1 MIGEKGGNCI
11 ILRNNIKQAINK
23 DVENPCGN
31 VFIQM
36 EDNQLSDEDFFEY
49 DEIFDGGGHEL
60 WMYITI
66 GNCGKK
72 FKLVM
77 DTIKEFMSE
86 LFDDEEE
93 DDESEDEYA
102 SYNKNDNW

>member
-1 MIGEKGGNCI
+1 MIGEKGGNCV
-11 ILRNNIKQAINK
+11 ILRNNIREAINK
-23 DVENPCGN
+23 DAENPCGN

-49 DEIFDGGGHEL
+49 DEVFDGGGQEL

-86 LFDDEEE
+86 LFDDEDE